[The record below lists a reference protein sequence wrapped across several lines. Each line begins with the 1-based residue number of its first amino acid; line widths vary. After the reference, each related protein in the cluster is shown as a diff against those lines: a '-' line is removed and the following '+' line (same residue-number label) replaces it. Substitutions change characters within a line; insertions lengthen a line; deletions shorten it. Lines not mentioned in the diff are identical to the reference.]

1 MQYLVKLFI
10 LFLGCIGLPA
20 HAEKPFDYYV
30 LSLSWSPEFCAI
42 KPEDRQCGRG
52 YGIVLHG
59 LWPQYDKGYPQN
71 CGFERLSKTL
81 VNRYRDL
88 YPSPKL
94 LFHEWNKHGS
104 CSALPPA
111 DYLELSRTLKDNFK
125 TPAALQVLSQ
135 PLRVTA
141 VQLKQ
146 HIIAANPKLT
156 TDALA
161 FACTGG
167 GRFLQEIYICFDQT
181 GATATTCSAEVQK
194 RSQKSCGQSD
204 FLMRNVR

>member
-1 MQYLVKLFI
+1 MYFLARLLVIYLSLIV
-10 LFLGCIGLPA
+10 LPA

-59 LWPQYDKGYPQN
+59 LWPQYDQGYPQN
-71 CGFERLSKTL
+71 CGYERIPKAV
-81 VNRYRDL
+81 VNQYRDL

-104 CSALPPA
+104 CSDLTPA
-111 DYLELSRTLKDNFK
+111 AYLELSKTLKDNFK
-125 TPAALQVLSQ
+125 TPAALENLVQ
-135 PLRVTA
+135 PLRVTSD
-141 VQLKQ
+141 QLKQ
-146 HIIAANPKLT
+146 DIIAANPNLST
-156 TDALA
+156 EALA
-161 FACTGG
+161 FTCSGG
-167 GRFLQEIYICFDQT
+167 GRFLQEVFICYDKNGT
-181 GATATTCSAEVQK
+181 AATACSAEVHK

-204 FLMRNVR
+204 FLVRNVR